1 MIIDSKDSSV
11 NGPQAVA
18 DGPLRI
24 LIVVDSFYPGD
35 GGAEKQ
41 AQLLSRAFRDAGH
54 AVKVVAP
61 RLERE
66 MKSREVVDGVPVER
80 IVYPRIRFLGALI
93 LSARFA
99 FKLLWERR
107 HYDAIHVHIAKNL
120 AAVAGLLRPVLPATL
135 TVKISGAWEFDGGIL
150 DPELRRR
157 PTIWARNRC
166 IQLADTIQCISRF
179 TYEKLVVAGYP
190 QERLLMIPNAVDLV
204 RFDKSSQQKNDDVN
218 VSDVAYVGR
227 LRAVKGIQVLVE
239 AWSLMAPDHKLAI
252 AGDGSLREELTNRIA
267 ELGLEQQVRVCGEI
281 DNVPE
286 LLRQT
291 RVYVQPSYQEGM
303 PNSVLEAMAAGLPIV
318 ATRVSGN
325 VDLVHDGENGF
336 LVPPGDKDALA
347 QAIRRLLED
356 PELASRMGE
365 RSRQL
370 AAEFGVP
377 IVTAKLLQRFRGTL
391 AA

>member
-1 MIIDSKDSSV
+1 M

-120 AAVAGLLRPVLPATL
+120 AAVAGLLRPVLPASL
-135 TVKISGAWEFDGGIL
+135 HIRE
-150 DPELRRR
+150 
-157 PTIWARNRC
+157 AR
-166 IQLADTIQCISRF
+166 
-179 TYEKLVVAGYP
+179 G
-190 QERLLMIPNAVDLV
+190 
-204 RFDKSSQQKNDDVN
+204 
-218 VSDVAYVGR
+218 GR
-227 LRAVKGIQVLVE
+227 LSARTSAHDSQ
-239 AWSLMAPDHKLAI
+239 
-252 AGDGSLREELTNRIA
+252 
-267 ELGLEQQVRVCGEI
+267 CG
-281 DNVPE
+281 
-286 LLRQT
+286 R
-291 RVYVQPSYQEGM
+291 
-303 PNSVLEAMAAGLPIV
+303 
-318 ATRVSGN
+318 SGP
-325 VDLVHDGENGF
+325 V
-336 LVPPGDKDALA
+336 
-347 QAIRRLLED
+347 
-356 PELASRMGE
+356 
-365 RSRQL
+365 
-370 AAEFGVP
+370 
-377 IVTAKLLQRFRGTL
+377 
-391 AA
+391 